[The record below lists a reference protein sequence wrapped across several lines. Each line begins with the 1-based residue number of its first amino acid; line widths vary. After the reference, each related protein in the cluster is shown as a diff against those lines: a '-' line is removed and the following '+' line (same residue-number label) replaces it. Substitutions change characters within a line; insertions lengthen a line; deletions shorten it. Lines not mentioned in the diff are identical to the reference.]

1 MKRQTRTLLLNIA
14 TGIALAM
21 TAAVVMTPTMT
32 MAAPATATTNA
43 NVRAAPSAGA
53 RVLYVLQRGDVVDA
67 DCGGGWCELADGG
80 FVSSSLLAI
89 GGGGG
94 SDVGVGISV
103 GPGGVSIGVG
113 RPGRPGPGP
122 IEIDPDDEDFGEAC
136 FFERSRYRG
145 DSFCV
150 EEGESIRNLQSNG
163 WNDEISSIR
172 NRDGL
177 RVTVCYDAGFSDC
190 RTYTSS
196 ASSLGE
202 FDDEISSIRVR

>member
-1 MKRQTRTLLLNIA
+1 MKRQTRTLLLNLA

-21 TAAVVMTPTMT
+21 TAAVVLTPTMT

-43 NVRAAPSAGA
+43 NVRAAPSTSA
-53 RVLYVLQRGDVVDA
+53 RVIGVLQRGDVVDA

-89 GGGGG
+89 GGGRGRP
-94 SDVGVGISV
+94 DVGVGISV
-103 GPGGVSIGVG
+103 GPGGISIGVGTPG
-113 RPGRPGPGP
+113 RPGRPGPIVIG
-122 IEIDPDDEDFGEAC
+122 DGEVC
-136 FFERSRYRG
+136 FFERTRSRG
-145 DSFCV
+145 DSFCMD
-150 EEGESIRNLQSNG
+150 EGDSIRNLQTTG

-177 RVTVCYDAGFSDC
+177 RVTVCFDAGYSDC

-196 ASSLGE
+196 ANSLGD